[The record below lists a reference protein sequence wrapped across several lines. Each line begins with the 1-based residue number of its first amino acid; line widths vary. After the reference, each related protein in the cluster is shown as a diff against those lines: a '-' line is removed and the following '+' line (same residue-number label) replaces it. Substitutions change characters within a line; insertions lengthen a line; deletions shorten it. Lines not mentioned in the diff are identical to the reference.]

1 MKHQKGGNKIGYT
14 FNLSKQSLQDFAG
27 RPGLVGYNS
36 SPLVQ
41 DGKLVFSNEDGV
53 CNALQMGGKKKK
65 SLRNQ
70 KKKSLRNRSL
80 RKKSLRN
87 QKKKNLRNRSLRN
100 RSLRNKSL
108 RNRSLRNRSKS
119 LRNN

>member
-53 CNALQMGGKKKK
+53 CNALQMGGKKKSLRNKKKK
-65 SLRNQ
+65 SLRY
-70 KKKSLRNRSL
+70 KKRKSLRKKSLRNRSL
-80 RKKSLRN
+80 RNKKSLR
-87 QKKKNLRNRSLRN
+87 KNKY
-100 RSLRNKSL
+100 NKY
-108 RNRSLRNRSKS
+108 
-119 LRNN
+119 